1 MFPEPTEL
9 RLMGCS
15 TESIWTP
22 RSKSNMLTPKKPAR
36 RHAYRRKHSIFFVC
50 WTSWISRCFLAD
62 TLFHQRG
69 RSAVAKPRPM
79 NFGID
84 TTSRVRRRILRKIW
98 VIQTAWEIK
107 NWIRVVFQFAPGNW
121 ALEGKIT
128 NPDRKVE
135 VAQCADLRL
144 SVPWESLQESAEKVE
159 SRRKRTTNYRSVE
172 DQRTDLVTVYDD
184 NNESRHSPWTKLH
197 WEFGSF
203 QEHELEELQNL
214 FHITQMLVLHH
225 QREILNVKTI
235 ERTSLSWTRSA
246 LSHMEYFPRT
256 YVIGNPPENPW
267 RPARSKHWTWEIRRT
282 NHLHVDVQ
290 WCLMDKERKLST
302 TYFKFRTCRKNTG
315 HSWTWRWKEMVWNS
329 KFVHLKADGIP
340 L

>member
-1 MFPEPTEL
+1 MFSCSHFLSSKREVGSGEAETNEFWYRHNLTSAKKDPPQDLSDPNSLGNQEL
-9 RLMGCS
+9 DQSCVSVRARKLSARGEDNQFGSEGWSRTMC
-15 TESIWTP
+15 
-22 RSKSNMLTPKKPAR
+22 RSPIVGTLRKSSR
-36 RHAYRRKHSIFFVC
+36 ICRKG
-50 WTSWISRCFLAD
+50 WISQK
-62 TLFHQRG
+62 TH
-69 RSAVAKPRPM
+69 PP
-79 NFGID
+79 I
-84 TTSRVRRRILRKIW
+84 I
-98 VIQTAWEIK
+98 E
-107 NWIRVVFQFAPGNW
+107 
-121 ALEGKIT
+121 ALKT
-128 NPDRKVE
+128 NV
-135 VAQCADLRL
+135 L
-144 SVPWESLQESAEKVE
+144 
-159 SRRKRTTNYRSVE
+159 
-172 DQRTDLVTVYDD
+172 DLVTVYDD

-256 YVIGNPPENPW
+256 CVIGNPPENPW